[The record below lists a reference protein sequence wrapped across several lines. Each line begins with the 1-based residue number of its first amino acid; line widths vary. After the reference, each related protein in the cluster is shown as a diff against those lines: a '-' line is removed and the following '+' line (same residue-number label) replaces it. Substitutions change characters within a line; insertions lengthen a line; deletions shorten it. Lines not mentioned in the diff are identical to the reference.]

1 MTLFSRVLLRSSVVL
16 IMSGMLR
23 DVISIGSFGVR
34 EMGGHFVPQWL
45 TSRRYNKCSCS
56 KWSTVSVD
64 SIAEIRALRRD

>member
-34 EMGGHFVPQWL
+34 EMGGSL
-45 TSRRYNKCSCS
+45 CS
-56 KWSTVSVD
+56 SVVD
-64 SIAEIRALRRD
+64 L